1 MTTSSPLP
9 IVGIPANS
17 DNSNGLG
24 FNRVGDKYIASVI
37 NGAKCLPVLIPALSN
52 LYDVDD
58 FLERLDGIF
67 LTGAPSNIEP
77 QIYGGKESRKGTE
90 HDPNRD
96 SSSLPLIKKTIEHG
110 VPLFAVCRG
119 VQELNVAFGGTL
131 HQNVHELPGKN
142 DHRMRRDLPP
152 ERRYDKRHPI
162 LVSHGEFLM
171 ELTSG
176 ESEVTVN
183 SLHAQAID
191 RPADNL
197 IVEALS
203 DDGVIEAVSVRNS
216 KAFALGVQWHPEHP
230 ASLQWPLSRAMFDRF
245 GDAAR
250 DRFTART
257 RTGKITISAPK
268 M

>member
-1 MTTSSPLP
+1 MKINSTLP

-17 DNSNGLG
+17 DETDGLG
-24 FNRVGDKYIASVI
+24 FNRVGEKYIASVI
-37 NGAKCLPVLIPALSN
+37 NGAKCLPVLIPTLSD

-58 FLERLDGIF
+58 FLDRLDGLF
-67 LTGAPSNIEP
+67 LTGAPSNVEP
-77 QIYGGKESRKGTE
+77 HNYGGEASRKGTK
-90 HDPNRD
+90 HDPKRD
-96 SSSLPLIKKTIEHG
+96 SCSLPLIRKSIEHG

-119 VQELNVAFGGTL
+119 FQELNVTFGGTL

-152 ERRYDKRHPI
+152 GRRYDKRHPI
-162 LVSHGEFLM
+162 LVSQGGFLM
-171 ELTSG
+171 ELASG
-176 ESEVTVN
+176 ESEVIVN

-191 RPADNL
+191 LPADNL
-197 IVEALS
+197 VVEAVS

-230 ASLQWPLSRAMFDRF
+230 VSLKWPLSKSMFDCF

-250 DRFTART
+250 ERLAART
-257 RTGKITISAPK
+257 RTRNTRISRL
-268 M
+268 